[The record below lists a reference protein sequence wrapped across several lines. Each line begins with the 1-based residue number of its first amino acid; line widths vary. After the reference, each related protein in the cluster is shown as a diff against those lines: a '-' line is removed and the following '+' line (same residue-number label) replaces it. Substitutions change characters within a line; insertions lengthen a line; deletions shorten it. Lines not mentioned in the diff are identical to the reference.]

1 MTDNNDDI
9 FGFFD
14 EFETSQLEASK
25 LNTLDDF
32 FDDQEIIPA
41 SIDLLPS
48 LVQEEILR
56 RVKIISFVEKRLQGG
71 WTEKNL
77 TPLLEQVPKTI
88 GLKAPSW
95 RILATWKKNYYES
108 GKSID
113 SLIPKHA
120 DKGNRKKNSDHRNL
134 VDEAILKKYLTRER
148 VSVAATYRYYK
159 SRVIETNKNILESK
173 IELMSQRSFYHR
185 IDELSP
191 YDVASARF
199 GKRYADREF
208 RSVGEQIP
216 ATMPMEYVEIDHT
229 PLPVIL
235 IDNEL
240 DIPLG
245 RPHLTMLYD
254 RFSKC
259 VVGISVNFREPSF
272 DSVRKALLN
281 TMLDKSWIKKQYP
294 SIKNDWPCHGK
305 ITYLVV
311 DNGAEFWSKSLEDS
325 LRPLVSDILYS
336 QAAKPWRKSGI
347 EKLFDQL
354 NKGLNNSLPGKTFTN
369 PSQLEGYDPKKD
381 AAIRVSVFLELLHK
395 WVVDYYHMSPDS
407 RQRSIPYQ
415 KWNESTWTPIQ
426 YQEKEAETLRI
437 ELGLLR
443 HRTIYLA
450 GIKIHNLR
458 YQSQELIDYR
468 KYTAKNTKKKLFV
481 KTKTDPSDISFI
493 YVYLETEKRYI
504 KVPAV
509 DISGYTNGLS
519 LFEHKIIERVRRL
532 NVRTQTD
539 EESLADTYLY
549 IERRIEDETQKYSS
563 RKKKS
568 PPKTGSVSK
577 LAKFKDIG
585 THGSTSIRS
594 KSTKEKEKD
603 NAINTLKTTPV
614 HDFENTD
621 LDFDDTDLTDIE
633 GY

>member
-1 MTDNNDDI
+1 MNDNNGDI
-9 FGFFD
+9 FSFFD
-14 EFETSQLEASK
+14 EFEASQSKASK
-25 LNTLDDF
+25 SSSLDGI
-32 FDDQEIIPA
+32 FDDQEIIPT
-41 SIDLLPS
+41 SIDCLPE
-48 LVQEEILR
+48 LIQKEVLR
-56 RVKIISFVEKRLQGG
+56 RIKIITFVNRRLEGG

-77 TPLLEQVPKTI
+77 SPILGKISEEL
-88 GLKAPSW
+88 GLQAPSW
-95 RILATWKKNYYES
+95 RILASWKKNYFES
-108 GKSID
+108 GQSIY

-120 DKGNRKKNSDHRNL
+120 NKGNRQKSLDSQRL
-134 VDEAILKKYLTRER
+134 VDEAIEKKYLTRER

-159 SRVIETNKNILESK
+159 SRVIETNKNIVEGKIKPISK
-173 IELMSQRSFYHR
+173 RSFYHR
-185 IDELSP
+185 IDKLIP
-191 YDVASARF
+191 YDVACARF

-235 IDNEL
+235 IDDAL

-259 VVGISVNFREPSF
+259 IVGISVNFREPSF

-281 TMLDKSWIKKQYP
+281 TMLDKSWLKQQYP
-294 SIKNDWPCHGK
+294 SIKHDWPCHGK

-311 DNGAEFWSKSLEDS
+311 DNGAEFWSQSLEDS
-325 LRPLVSDILYS
+325 LRPLVSDILYN
-336 QAAKPWRKSGI
+336 QAAKPWRKAGI

-381 AAIRVSVFLELLHK
+381 SAIRVSVFLELLHK

-407 RQRSIPYQ
+407 RERSIPYQ
-415 KWNESTWTPIQ
+415 KWHQSAWTPNA
-426 YQEKEAETLRI
+426 YQEQEAATLRI

-443 HRTIYLA
+443 HRTINLA
-450 GIKIHNLR
+450 GIRLHNLR
-458 YQSQELIDYR
+458 YQSTELIDYR
-468 KYTAKNTKKKLFV
+468 KYAALNTKKALFV

-509 DISGYTNGLS
+509 DMTGYTNGLS
-519 LFEHKIIERVRRL
+519 LFEHDRIQRVRRL
-532 NVRTQTD
+532 NIRNQTD

-549 IERRIEDETQKYSS
+549 IERRIEEETDRFASRKDA

-568 PPKTGSVSK
+568 LPKTGSVSK
-577 LAKFKDIG
+577 LAKYKDVG
-585 THGSTSIRS
+585 THGPASIRS
-594 KSTKEKEKD
+594 KPTQQPKTEVDTPIIDKRDFKD
-603 NAINTLKTTPV
+603 VFI
-614 HDFENTD
+614 
-621 LDFDDTDLTDIE
+621 DTDFSDIE